1 MVTKK
6 NITKKVTPQQSKT
19 IKKKE
24 GAARKVKHKSSFK
37 KIVTALSISLFI
49 SSIFLA
55 FVLVSYLMNWRA
67 DQAFIDPDLAIT
79 GEIVVKNIC
88 GKLGAYIGDVIIGQW
103 FGFFGVLL
111 PIPIFTMGIFLSGIS
126 PRLFIKITI
135 VTFTGLMILPTA
147 ATFVTPFADPTLFGS
162 GIGGAYGNYICSIL
176 KELSGVVGT
185 ALVLI
190 LTTSLWLIYAFPYS
204 SRWFESAGHSI
215 KDSASKI
222 GETINNRESKSNND
236 NQEPINEDN
245 VENDDTSDEDNQNI
259 TEFEKEAEILVTNS
273 VENDDNNPFITY
285 SSNNNSVLESN
296 TIITNDDEVLD
307 PNPTLKEEELINGFT
322 TKIRN
327 SYDEVEVSISNP
339 QENEPE
345 ELFDENQQPKQQDK
359 DYQFSVSITEN
370 AIISEDADTQD
381 TKIEILNDDMIEED
395 QFDQSVFDP
404 TLELS
409 SYKLPAISLL
419 DNITSKVTVTNEELK
434 ENTKRIV
441 DTLENFNIKV
451 DKIHASIGPTVTLY
465 EIKPAPGVRISTIKR
480 LEDDIALSLSALGI
494 RIVAPIP
501 GKDAIGIEVPNKNK
515 EIVSM
520 SSVIKSVEFQN
531 SDADLPVVLG
541 KTIQNEPFV
550 IDLAKMPHLLVAG
563 ATGQGKSVGLNA
575 IITSLLYKKHP
586 AELKFVMIDPKKV
599 EFSLYSAIENHYL
612 AKLPDEE
619 ESIIIDTQKVIFTL
633 NSLCLEMDN
642 RYELLKVAKVRNIK
656 EYNNKF
662 KERRLNPK
670 KGHRFL
676 PYFVV
681 IIDEFGD
688 LILTAGKEI
697 ETPLTRLAAL
707 ARAVG
712 IHLVIATQRPTTNI
726 ITGSIKANF
735 PARIAFRVISG
746 IDSKTILDTTGANQ
760 LIGRGD
766 MLILANNDITRVQCA
781 FIDTHEVE
789 RITDFIKS
797 QTSYGSPYS
806 LPEFIAEVANKDD
819 DGAGMTYQRDALFDK
834 VARYVVGN
842 QQGSASTIQRNFEIG
857 FNRAG
862 RIMDQLEKAGV
873 VGKQI
878 GSKPRQVLIQDLTS
892 LELHLID
899 IDKYKY

>member
-1 MVTKK
+1 MATRQNTTKK
-6 NITKKVTPQQSKT
+6 APTPPSKPTKKKGVVN
-19 IKKKE
+19 KKPK
-24 GAARKVKHKSSFK
+24 GKSSFK
-37 KIVTALSISLFI
+37 KAITTLSISFFI
-49 SSIFLA
+49 ISIFLM
-55 FVLVSYLMNWRA
+55 FVLISYLMNWRA
-67 DQAFIDPDLAIT
+67 DQAFIDPSFAEMGELA
-79 GEIVVKNIC
+79 VKNVC
-88 GKLGAYIGDVIIGQW
+88 GKFGAYLGDIIIGKW

-111 PIPIFTMGIFLSGIS
+111 PIPIFTLAVFLSGIS

-147 ATFVTPFADPTLFGS
+147 TTFVTPFADPTLFGS
-162 GIGGAYGNYICSIL
+162 GLGGAYGGYICSIL
-176 KELSGVVGT
+176 KEFTGVVGT
-185 ALVLI
+185 ALILI
-190 LTTSLWLIYAFPYS
+190 LTTSLWLIYSFPYS
-204 SRWFESAGHSI
+204 SRWFESAGHTI

-222 GETINNRESKSNND
+222 GESINNREAKSKESD
-236 NQEPINEDN
+236 DEPEQTQEEQEQIDQESLQEQIESDPIEEFERERTIDLTTGT
-245 VENDDTSDEDNQNI
+245 ENDD
-259 TEFEKEAEILVTNS
+259 K
-273 VENDDNNPFITY
+273 NPFITHTTPKE
-285 SSNNNSVLESN
+285 ESA
-296 TIITNDDEVLD
+296 LQSD
-307 PNPTLKEEELINGFT
+307 PMLREEELENGFT
-322 TKIRN
+322 TKIKN
-327 SYDEVEVSISNP
+327 SYDEIEISVSP
-339 QENEPE
+339 QEESNAE
-345 ELFDENQQPKQQDK
+345 EIVNQLQESKQPDK
-359 DYQFSVSITEN
+359 EYQFSVSITEN
-370 AIISEDADTQD
+370 AVIAEDTDTQD
-381 TKIEILNDDMIEED
+381 TKIEVLNDDMIDEEE
-395 QFDQSVFDP
+395 FEQSVFDP

-409 SYKLPAISLL
+409 SYKLPPISLL
-419 DNITSKVTVTNEELK
+419 DNIVSKVTVTNEELK

-520 SSVIKSVEFQN
+520 NSVIKSVEFQN

-575 IITSLLYKKHP
+575 VITSLLYKKHP
-586 AELKFVMIDPKKV
+586 AELKFVMVDPKKV

-612 AKLPDEE
+612 AKLPDED

-642 RYELLKVAKVRNIK
+642 RYELLKTAKVRNIK

-662 KERRLNPK
+662 KERRLNPN

-806 LPEFIAEVANKDD
+806 LPEFTADVLNKEDD
-819 DGAGMTYQRDALFDK
+819 NSGSSYQRDALFDK
-834 VARYVVGN
+834 VARYVVSN

-892 LELHLID
+892 LEIHLIN
-899 IDKYKY
+899 IDKYNY